1 MFIAELTSYGQT
13 VVSSQV
19 IIDGIILLYDYIDDI
34 SSLSSISSYTQ
45 NLDEE
50 ACGNINKAIGNVRIY
65 DASSSE
71 YQAKTILFYI
81 KDGNEKKIIAGYSQ
95 PTALIQKSGS
105 PLTLFMSFDF
115 SAFTH
120 GFLFSSIQAG
130 YGNASHNTDGI
141 VHIENPDITT
151 DDAFS
156 VYSKLQTD
164 ALFEEAIE
172 DATNDSHELIMGTQ
186 TASVAAWT
194 GVTKRSALYVGMT
207 INYFLPYAGK
217 ANSTL
222 NLTLADGTT
231 SGAIPIYFRGATAVG
246 THFPVGSLIQLTYLE
261 NITIGSTT
269 INAGWFAL
277 SNYVDGNTT
286 TYLSAA
292 QPLKAGANGIWGRS
306 LVMRTGADTWE
317 SIVLSYKSA
326 LAQHVL
332 NTQSGF
338 YTDTIFYNAGTST
351 VTSGNSSSA
360 TMYPVYNTI
369 TYTNYFLD
377 TVTTPFVVGKPIYF
391 VGTIHSDGKF
401 YFNSPVYHAQEIT
414 TSDIYV
420 FVGLAYSSTT
430 LFLLPYHP
438 MFTLKDGKIVEVT
451 THSLAIES
459 EIPTNVSDLNNDAG
473 YLTQHQDI
481 KTINN
486 NSLIGTGNVQLDLGD
501 HNVIES
507 ISVNNTPQ
515 TITNKNVNITVPT
528 NTNQL
533 TNGAGFITSSD
544 IPSNVSAFTNDAGY
558 LTSFTE
564 TDPTVPS
571 WAKASTKPTYT
582 ASEVGALPDDT
593 FIPSNTTDLTNDAE
607 FITASDIP
615 SNVSAFT
622 NDAGYLTSYTETD
635 PTVPSWAKQ
644 TNKPSYT
651 LDEVTDGTT
660 RKLSD
665 YVPTTRKV
673 NNKALSADIT
683 LNLDD
688 VADGSSRK
696 LSNYIPYSEILSTIN
711 GFDNRR
717 LWQYEIHNTLWA
729 ANKRY
734 DVTLTGFNNNNASAS
749 LFDGSFETNVVV
761 PKEGTGIILISGKNG
776 SKMWGGGYPYGY
788 LEVAFYYTNIPE
800 SVTCRVY
807 SDWAQNPGWHNVTL
821 TNVDKNNNQALY
833 RGVNTGFYGV
843 TQVEI
848 TINAKDSVTANVTE
862 VAFYQTRGTLQQM
875 AVFNKTVAQT
885 LYHDL
890 TGTKFIVS
898 GGTQSQFLKADG
910 SLDSNTYA
918 TSSQIPTKTSDLTN
932 DSGYITSSA
941 LSGYAQTSS
950 LKEGAYVDVDEI
962 TMTSSSD
969 NLPTSKAVASYISS
983 LNYATTSQIPTVN
996 NAKLTIQRNGAQIA
1010 EFTANASSPVTANIE
1025 VPILGIKQNT
1035 TTLTPDANKIVTVT
1049 VPTTV
1054 SELSDSENYEL
1065 KSNLKEGA
1073 YVDVD
1078 ETTMTSSSDN
1088 LPTSKAVA
1096 SYISGQGFLTQHQ
1109 SLDGQVAS
1117 AQYNSTDKTIEFYN
1131 ASGTKLNTDIDATDF
1146 IKDGMVDTVE
1156 VTGGNLV
1163 ITFNTDAGKE
1173 DIEIPITDIF
1183 NADDYYTKDDIDG
1196 FGFLTEHQS
1205 LDNCVQKVASTD
1217 NAITR
1222 FDGTGGTIQNSG
1234 VLIDDSNNLLLPLG
1248 SSSTFANN
1256 AKLAIGNAWFGSNTT
1271 GGLAYGTKSG
1281 STYTSY
1287 YTFETTA
1294 FRPVSG
1300 RDNTID
1306 IGTSQYR
1313 WKRLYLGTAI
1323 SNGTYTYS
1331 LPSATGTLAL
1341 TSQIPS
1347 NVSALTNDSGY
1358 LTSSDLSE
1366 GAFVDVDETTTTS
1379 TSDNLTTGKAVASYI
1394 SSLNLAT
1401 QSQIPT
1407 VNNAILTIKKNNDD
1421 TGTTFTANADT
1432 DVTANLGLHAVAS
1445 SGSYND
1451 LSNKPTIPTVN
1462 NSTITIK
1469 KNADDTGDSF
1479 TTNAASGKTI
1489 NLGLH
1494 DVATSGDY
1502 DDLTNK
1508 PDINNATLTIKKN
1521 SSDTGTTFT
1530 ANASQDVTANL
1541 GLHDVATSGSY
1552 NDLTNKP
1559 TIPTV
1564 NNATLT
1570 IQKNGTTVNT
1580 FTANASSPVTANI
1593 TVPTTVVEL
1602 SDSSDYVTQTE
1613 LTEAIST
1620 PIIQAGNNISV
1631 SYSSSF
1637 IPSGYTQ
1644 VEYITSTGSSYIN
1657 TNIPP
1662 TDTTKVII
1670 DAYTTSTGSFYLF
1683 GARATSSSTIL
1694 FGQSGSATGSVISA
1708 SVNGTSLQASTNG
1721 VAWTRSSTGQRYTI
1735 GLETNSGTFTYCVK
1749 DHTNSRYFEGT
1760 ANYTLLGT
1768 QTTKIMLCAFN
1779 SSNILTGTTRIYQFE
1794 IYQNDTLAFKGIPC
1808 IRQSDG
1814 KYGLYDTVS
1823 ESFFASV
1830 SSTGFSGSD
1839 RFVGT
1844 VEISAI
1850 DNKAVWGN
1858 ITGTLSNQ
1866 TDLNTALGLKA
1877 NSADLATVATSGD
1890 YTDLTNTPTN
1900 VSTFTNDAGYL
1911 TEHQSLSGY
1920 VQKVA
1925 NSTDNA
1931 IVRFD
1936 GSNSDIQNSLT
1947 KVLDDGTVKLPA
1959 SRSTDAI
1966 DRPKFSLDT
1975 YWVGSEREG
1984 FVFGTEANLTDK
1996 KLYSLFSDAF
2006 YPLQKS
2012 SLGTSN
2018 YLWTNLYLGGS
2029 IYKNTYQQSL
2039 QSKSGTIA
2047 LTSDIPTNTNQLTNG
2062 AGFITSSDIPTN
2074 VSAFTNDAG
2083 YLTSFTETDPTVPS
2097 WAKEQTKPSYT
2108 LDEVTDGI
2116 TRKLS
2121 DYVPTTRTVNSKALS
2136 SNITLNLDDVA
2147 DGTNRSIPTNTN
2159 QLTNGAGFI
2168 TSSDLP
2174 TNHVTT
2180 DTVQTITALKTFT
2193 NGIDLGTYHT
2203 SASQSLSTQLT
2214 VWDDTT
2220 NYQGGIEVTGNFNP
2234 ATEDEY
2240 NLGSSNFPWLNVYAN
2255 SFVKSGGT
2263 SAQFLKADGS
2273 VDSNTYLTSSDL
2285 PSNHVT
2291 TDTAQEITG
2300 AKTIAEDK
2308 LKIGNTSTN
2317 EDIDDYVFKRGQE
2330 FIVGTQTSSTSLWK
2344 GRTVQPALYEGMC
2357 VNYFV
2362 PVASTSTTAS
2372 LELTFPDNTTS
2383 GAIPVIRNAGGTV
2396 TSSHVGVGAVVQLTL
2411 LLNRTIGSTSY
2422 EKVWKM
2428 NEWYDSN
2435 TNTIGYQIR
2444 TNNTTKPVSSAS
2456 GRYRLL
2462 FTSADGTKYVP
2473 ANAST
2478 STSSTA
2484 TKTVTQT
2491 PIDPFGR
2498 IAYYGSTTVLSEN
2511 GTPGTSTLYDQYNL
2525 TIGYSFTPIT
2535 LTANTPV
2542 YIKCAPQANGSAIIN
2557 STSPMVQSLPST
2569 NDGNI
2574 YIFLG
2579 IATST
2584 TAIEMFE
2591 KHPIYYHDGTG
2602 IRIWIGSVI
2611 PTNTNQLTNGAGF
2624 ITSSDLPTNHVTT
2637 DTAQDISGVKTF
2649 KKGSAYTTT
2658 INGNTIT
2665 LSPVNPIY
2673 QSNTG
2678 TVISPNAIN
2687 VGSNYT
2693 KIENSIGRSSGNSSF
2708 LTLATYTH
2716 SDDIYNNPFS
2726 YIDITANQISFY
2738 SAQTSANQTLMCYV
2752 SNSGTTFNN
2761 DKNVNLP
2768 NDTKTFLYVD
2778 STKTSLPDY
2787 VSSKVP
2793 ITSISVD
2800 GTTQTIT
2807 NKNVDLHIPDDIYS
2821 SDFICSMTRTNVSG
2835 SGNLTISGT
2844 VGPFPTNTTSISAGT
2859 YLVRTRMQSTTASYS
2874 LTVTF
2879 GGGSYTL
2886 TTTNGVIDDTRTI
2899 TLSSASTYSASVTQ
2913 VNANTFIKVSMY
2925 EPDVVVETVGAAA
2938 VTNDYNDLDNIP
2950 TIGNGTLTIQKN
2962 GSNVATFTAN
2972 NVANVTANITVPT
2985 TVASLS
2991 DASNYVTTN
3000 TEQSISALKKF
3011 NNGIDLMNEQL
3022 LCFFTTNVTNR
3033 TNVCW
3038 VRVTERDTYINQNST
3053 YVQDM
3058 TIRLPYE
3065 DELYSDNGSKLNIK
3079 HGNTTTYKL
3088 SSSNLLLNNNQNIS
3102 WNDGHYIASETDSY
3116 NDTNL
3121 VIRADKFVNI
3131 AGYGADDIGIY
3142 VGGGE
3147 SIIPSLSIGEK
3158 GNKITTISGDN
3169 SVYTAYLESSS
3180 LETNNVYCEIK
3191 SSRCLEVISG
3201 NIQPNLNTL
3210 STLRSVE
3217 QSDHHY
3223 PRYYFMDSIEYEDT
3237 NSNVIY
3243 KNEISQVEISPIRI
3257 ASTNFAICKTAN
3269 STSGNNSSTW
3279 LDYSLYYTVY
3289 QESNKLNIKK
3299 VEESNGATSVE
3310 APIISLNDSSLKL
3323 FENLIGDHKVEVYTS
3338 ATGYTDTN
3346 ILISGTNTDGSRGL
3360 IRPMTAFGVDIGTSI
3375 YKFNK
3380 IYANTFEG
3388 NATTATTATEADYL
3402 KHYITSSTYCTISYD
3417 ADSDRWITTKGIE
3430 PNSSASYYLGTSSKC
3445 WLRVCSNIYQFGSS
3459 SDCFLQS
3466 AVSNSINYI
3475 NAKGHI
3481 APYAS
3486 TSYDLGFSD
3495 KKWRYIYCTYL
3506 GSSDSKV
3513 TTVYATNVGTS
3524 SYPTDSIYAKSLVIP
3539 YGYCQTAAD
3548 TANKEVTL
3556 SPAVTTLTSGMI
3568 ILVGFRYGNTV
3579 ASPKLTID
3587 GGTTYKN
3594 IYRNANVSAGS
3605 DDSLSWCD
3613 YEYVFLRYNGSQWVI
3628 ISHNPTA
3635 LASVGTSITNILPSS
3650 TNTYNLGSS
3659 SYKWNYLYARYVG
3672 SSSYP
3677 ITSIYGR
3684 LNSLYGTAVGSLFFF
3699 KLVIKNN
3706 SSNAITVPRG
3716 VSLTNTTYFG
3726 STLLEITSYE
3736 ERVDDTSTSY
3746 GTTTFTGTFYTM
3758 LRFTVPGNATAS
3770 TAFVPCLRYS

>member
-1 MFIAELTSYGQT
+1 MFIVELTSYGQT

-50 ACGNINKAIGNVRIY
+50 ACGNINKTIGNVRIY

-306 LVMRTGADTWE
+306 LVMRTGVDTWE

-665 YVPTTRKV
+665 YVPTSRTI
-673 NNKALSADIT
+673 NSKALSSNIT

-688 VADGSSRK
+688 VDDGTTRKLSDYVPTTRTVNSKALSSNITLNLDDISDGTTRK
-696 LSNYIPYSEILSTIN
+696 LSNYEL
-711 GFDNRR
+711 
-717 LWQYEIHNTLWA
+717 
-729 ANKRY
+729 
-734 DVTLTGFNNNNASAS
+734 
-749 LFDGSFETNVVV
+749 
-761 PKEGTGIILISGKNG
+761 
-776 SKMWGGGYPYGY
+776 
-788 LEVAFYYTNIPE
+788 
-800 SVTCRVY
+800 
-807 SDWAQNPGWHNVTL
+807 
-821 TNVDKNNNQALY
+821 KNN
-833 RGVNTGFYGV
+833 
-843 TQVEI
+843 
-848 TINAKDSVTANVTE
+848 
-862 VAFYQTRGTLQQM
+862 
-875 AVFNKTVAQT
+875 
-885 LYHDL
+885 
-890 TGTKFIVS
+890 
-898 GGTQSQFLKADG
+898 
-910 SLDSNTYA
+910 
-918 TSSQIPTKTSDLTN
+918 
-932 DSGYITSSA
+932 
-941 LSGYAQTSS
+941 
-950 LKEGAYVDVDEI
+950 LKEGAYIDVDET
-962 TMTSSSD
+962 TMTASSE
-969 NLPTSKAVASYISS
+969 NLPTSKAVANYISG
-983 LNYATTSQIPTVN
+983 LNYATISQLPTVNNATLTIKKNSDDAGTTFTANASQDVTANLGLHTVATSGSYNDLSNKPTIPTVN
-996 NAKLTIQRNGAQIA
+996 NAKLTIQRNGAQVA
-1010 EFTANASSPVTANIE
+1010 EFTANADSPVTANIE

-1035 TTLTPDANKIVTVT
+1035 TTLTPDVNKIVTIT

-1146 IKDGMVDTVE
+1146 IKDGMVDTVD

-1331 LPSATGTLAL
+1331 LPGATGTLAL

-1401 QSQIPT
+1401 VSQIPT

-1469 KNADDTGDSF
+1469 KNTDDTGDSF

-1508 PDINNATLTIKKN
+1508 PTIPTVNNATLTIKKN
-1521 SSDTGTTFT
+1521 SDDTGTTFT
-1530 ANASQDVTANL
+1530 ANASTDVTANL
-1541 GLHDVATSGSY
+1541 GLHTVATSGDY
-1552 NDLTNKP
+1552 DDLNNKP

-1564 NNATLT
+1564 NDATLT

-1602 SDSSDYVTQTE
+1602 DDASDYVTHTE
-1613 LTEAIST
+1613 LTEAVSN
-1620 PIIQAGNNISV
+1620 PIVQAGNNISL
-1631 SYSSSF
+1631 SYSSLLV
-1637 IPSGYTQ
+1637 PEGYTQ

-1657 TNIPP
+1657 TNIVP

-1694 FGQSGSATGSVISA
+1694 FGQSGSATGAVISA

-1749 DHTNSRYFEGT
+1749 DHTNARYFEGT
-1760 ANYTLLGT
+1760 SNYTLLGT

-1931 IVRFD
+1931 IVRFN

-1947 KVLDDGTVKLPA
+1947 KVSDDGSIKLPD
-1959 SRSTDAI
+1959 SRNTDAV
-1966 DRPKFSLDT
+1966 DRPKVSLST
-1975 YWVGSEREG
+1975 AWIGSEREG
-1984 FVFGTEANLTDK
+1984 LVVGVPENLTNK
-1996 KLYSLFSDAF
+1996 KIYAISISAI
-2006 YPLQKS
+2006 YPYEKS
-2012 SLGTSN
+2012 SLGTNKQS
-2018 YLWTNLYLGGS
+2018 WTNLYLGGS

-2108 LDEVTDGI
+2108 LDEVTDGT

-2344 GRTVQPALYEGMC
+2344 GNTTQPALYEGMC

-2372 LELTFPDNTTS
+2372 LELTFPDNTKS

-2478 STSSTA
+2478 STSATA

-2637 DTAQDISGVKTF
+2637 DTVQTISATKTISTSSNYATDLDGTYI
-2649 KKGSAYTTT
+2649 KVYMPTPTYT
-2658 INGNTIT
+2658 
-2665 LSPVNPIY
+2665 
-2673 QSNTG
+2673 SNTG
-2678 TVISPNAIN
+2678 TKISNMSIN
-2687 VGSNYT
+2687 VGSDYAT
-2693 KIENSIGRSSGNSSF
+2693 IENGLGRSAGISSYLTLTVKNHSGN
-2708 LTLATYTH
+2708 
-2716 SDDIYNNPFS
+2716 DFS
-2726 YIDITANQISFY
+2726 YIDLT
-2738 SAQTSANQTLMCYV
+2738 
-2752 SNSGTTFNN
+2752 
-2761 DKNVNLP
+2761 K
-2768 NDTKTFLYVD
+2768 NDTKFYICTSPSEQIVKFSCDSSSFVHNTDVRPYTNSTSSSTGFDLGTSSYKWKYLYI
-2778 STKTSLPDY
+2778 SSGIKNGTYTYSLP
-2787 VSSKVP
+2787 SATGTLALTSQIPSVP
-2793 ITSISVD
+2793 LESISVN

-2821 SDFICSMTRTNVSG
+2821 ADFICSMTRTNVSG

-3038 VRVTERDTYINQNST
+3038 VGVTERDTYINQNSI

-3402 KHYITSSTYCTISYD
+3402 KHYITSSTYCTISYN
-3417 ADSDRWITTKGIE
+3417 ADSDIWITTKGIE

-3459 SDCFLQS
+3459 ADCFLQS

-3513 TTVYATNVGTS
+3513 TTVYATGIGAAASKVSNVYATNVGTS
-3524 SYPTDSIYAKSLVIP
+3524 SYPTDSIYVKSLVIP

-3556 SPAVTTLTSGMI
+3556 SPDVTTLTSGMI

-3605 DDSLSWCD
+3605 DNSLSWCD

-3706 SSNAITVPRG
+3706 SSNDITVPRG
-3716 VSLTNTTYFG
+3716 TSLTSTTYFG

-3736 ERVDDTSTSY
+3736 ERVDDTSSSY
-3746 GTTTFTGTFYTM
+3746 GTATFTGTFYTM
-3758 LRFTVPGNATAS
+3758 LRFKVTANNS
-3770 TAFVPCLRYS
+3770 GTNVYVPCLRYS